1 MEAAHKVLG
10 WMDSMGI
17 SASGLT
23 AQRLRM
29 DVISSNIANAQTTR
43 TPEGGPYRRQ
53 MVVLSPVYS
62 PNNFQDSLQQA
73 MQPTS
78 FTGPS
83 GVGQGVAVAGV
94 VKDNSPFQMVYD
106 PSNPD
111 AVNGYVQM
119 PNVDISTEMVDM
131 VSASRAY
138 EANVTAF
145 DAAKQMTMT
154 ALSLGK

>member
-1 MEAAHKVLG
+1 MAG
-10 WMDSMGI
+10 WIDSLGI

-29 DVISSNIANAQTTR
+29 DVIASNIANAQTTR
-43 TPEGGPYRRQ
+43 TPEGGPYRRR
-53 MVVLSPVYS
+53 VVELEPV
-62 PNNFQDSLQQA
+62 NA
-73 MQPTS
+73 PTFAEVLAGAS
-78 FTGPS
+78 AGAGEPVAGA
-83 GVGQGVAVAGV
+83 GVRVAGV
-94 VKDNSPFQMVYD
+94 VTDPSPFPVVYD

-131 VSASRAY
+131 VAAARAY

-145 DAAKQMTMT
+145 NAGKQMQMD
-154 ALSLGK
+154 ALSIGK

>member
-1 MEAAHKVLG
+1 MLN
-10 WMDSMGI
+10 WLDSLQI

-23 AQRLRM
+23 AQRLRL
-29 DVISSNIANAQTTR
+29 DVIANNIANAQTTR
-43 TPEGGPYRRQ
+43 TPQGGPYRRE
-53 MVVLSPVYS
+53 MVQLSPVYARPTFQSALTTALGPTAGAS
-62 PNNFQDSLQQA
+62 PE
-73 MQPTS
+73 
-78 FTGPS
+78 G
-83 GVGQGVAVAGV
+83 AGV
-94 VKDNSPFQMVYD
+94 TVSGIVQDPSPFKLVYD

-145 DAAKQMTMT
+145 DAGKQLAID

>member
-1 MEAAHKVLG
+1 MAN
-10 WMDSMGI
+10 WFDSLSI

-29 DVISSNIANAQTTR
+29 DVIANNIANAQTTR
-43 TPEGGPYRRQ
+43 TPEGGPYRRE
-53 MVVLSPVYS
+53 MVVLTPGGVGSS
-62 PNNFQDSLQQA
+62 FQDYLNDA
-73 MQPTS
+73 MGQ
-78 FTGPS
+78 S
-83 GVGQGVAVAGV
+83 GGADSELGVRVAAVV
-94 VKDNSPFQMVYD
+94 QDPSPFKLVYD

-119 PNVDISTEMVDM
+119 PNVDISTEMVDL

-145 DAAKQMTMT
+145 DAGKQMALD

>member
-1 MEAAHKVLG
+1 MN
-10 WMDSMGI
+10 WMPSLGI

-29 DVISSNIANAQTTR
+29 DVIANNIANAQTTR
-43 TPEGGPYRRQ
+43 TPEGGPYRRE
-53 MVVLSPVYS
+53 MVVL
-62 PNNFQDSLQQA
+62 
-73 MQPTS
+73 QPQYESTS
-78 FTGPS
+78 FQSVLDQVS
-83 GVGQGVAVAGV
+83 GGGSFGQAGVEPAGVAVTGIV
-94 VKDNSPFQMVYD
+94 EDPSPFKVVYD
-106 PSNPD
+106 PTNPD

-131 VSASRAY
+131 ISASRAY

-145 DAAKQMTMT
+145 DAGKQMAMD